1 MTVTAPTALYVEHPL
16 SVTTR
21 EEVDRALADLERG
34 KARWRSTPLVERVK
48 LAERCRDGALALSR
62 IWVDA
67 ACQAKGLAEGSPL
80 RGEEVS
86 AGPLATL
93 RYLHL
98 LAAGLRDT
106 AGCGAPKLPGRAKTV
121 VGQRCAIPVM
131 PTQGLYDSLLFQGF
145 RAHVWL
151 QPGATFEEEQRLRK
165 ERCREALDASGI
177 ALVLGAGNVSSIAPT
192 DVFSKLFQEGKVC
205 LLKMNPVNEY
215 LGPIFEQAF
224 SALIEGGFLRI
235 IYGGADVGSYAIGHA
250 MVDEV
255 HITGSVYSHESI
267 VWGSPGEERERR
279 KAENRPLLQ
288 KRITSELGNVTP
300 WIVLPGPYT
309 ERQLRFQA
317 ENTAAMIVNN
327 ASFNCIA
334 AKVIVTWKHWP
345 QRKRFLELVQ
355 EALDRVPPRQAYYPG
370 AADRFRRFAG
380 AEPSGPEGTLP
391 WTLVRDVDSTRESQY
406 FEEESFVC
414 VVAETSLEAATEES
428 FCEAAVEFAN
438 ERLWGTLGAGLLA
451 HPAFRKRNN
460 NEELLQ
466 RSIGALRYGTV
477 ALNHWPALA
486 YAMMSPP
493 WGGYPSA
500 TLADP
505 QSGLGWVHNTYMLQ
519 QIEKTVL
526 EGPLTLFPKPFW
538 FPSSRGAERL
548 GWKVVDLYAKPSAWK
563 LPGILASAVMG

>member
-1 MTVTAPTALYVEHPL
+1 MTITAPRSLYREQTL
-16 SVTTR
+16 SVSSR
-21 EEVDRALADLERG
+21 EEVDRALAELERG
-34 KARWRSTPLVERVK
+34 KIRWRSTPLVERVR
-48 LAERCRDGALALSR
+48 LAQRCRDGVVSVAR
-62 IWVDA
+62 VWVDA
-67 ACQAKGLAEGSPL
+67 ACQAKGLPPGDPR

-98 LAAGLRDT
+98 LAAGLHDT
-106 AGCGAPKLPGRAKTV
+106 SGSGAPKLPARPKTAFGGRV
-121 VGQRCAIPVM
+121 AIPVM
-131 PTQGLYDSLLFQGF
+131 PTRGLYDSLLFQGF
-145 RAHVWL
+145 QADVWL
-151 QPGATFEEEQRLRK
+151 QPGATLDVEQQLRK
-165 ERCREALDASGI
+165 QRCQEALDASGI

-224 SALIEGGFLRI
+224 HGLIDAGFLRI
-235 IYGGADVGSYAIGHA
+235 IYGGADVGAYALGHA
-250 MVDEV
+250 AVDEV
-255 HITGSVYSHESI
+255 HITGSVYSHEAI
-267 VWGSPGEERERR
+267 VWGPPGEERERR
-279 KAENRPLLQ
+279 KAEQRPVLQ

-334 AKVIVTWKHWP
+334 AKVIVTWQHWA
-345 QRKRFLELVQ
+345 QRRQFLDLVQ
-355 EALDRVPPRQAYYPG
+355 DALDRVPRRKAYYPG
-370 AADRFRRFAG
+370 AAERYRRFAG
-380 AEPSGPEGTLP
+380 QEPSGPEGTLP
-391 WTLVRDVDSTRESQY
+391 WTLVRDVPAERESLY
-406 FEEESFVC
+406 FDEESFVC
-414 VVAETSLEAATEES
+414 VVAETSLDAPTEEA

-438 ERLWGTLGAGLLA
+438 ERLWGTLGAGLLV

-466 RSIGALRYGTV
+466 ACIARLRYGTV
-477 ALNHWPALA
+477 AINHWPALA

-493 WGGYPSA
+493 WGGHPCG

-526 EGPLTLFPKPFW
+526 EGPLVVRPKPFW
-538 FPSSRGAERL
+538 FPSARAAEKL
-548 GWKVVDLYAKPSAWK
+548 GWRVAELYAGPSLWK
-563 LPGILASAVMG
+563 LPRILAGALAN